1 MNANTTI
8 SRDRTPS
15 EEPGA
20 EPVPEPGSAS
30 GVPVPRERPDG
41 ATSFVRP
48 SVLCS
53 GKMPPPEVGVTVVRG
68 IEVGVALDG
77 VDEPAGV
84 GVPAAAVGVFV
95 WVS

>member
-1 MNANTTI
+1 MNANTMI
-8 SRDRTPS
+8 SRDSTPS

-30 GVPVPRERPDG
+30 GVPVPRESPDG

-48 SVLCS
+48 GVLCS
-53 GKMPPPEVGVTVVRG
+53 GRTPLREVGVTVGG
-68 IEVGVALDG
+68 IAVGVAFDG

-84 GVPAAAVGVFV
+84 GVRAVAVGVFV